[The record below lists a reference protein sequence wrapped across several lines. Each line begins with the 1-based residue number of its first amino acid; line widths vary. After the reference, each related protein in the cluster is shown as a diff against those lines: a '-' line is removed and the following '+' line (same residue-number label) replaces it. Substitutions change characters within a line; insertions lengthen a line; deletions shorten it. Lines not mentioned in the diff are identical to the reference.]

1 MEYFS
6 SCLLVS
12 SNVLKLILLNQDFVE
27 FIFTSQ
33 QMLFGFDQSFQ
44 HLTSL
49 GHLYLDNVTPVH
61 SHPQV
66 DGMFGSIHIY

>member
-12 SNVLKLILLNQDFVE
+12 SNVLRLTSLNQDFAE
-27 FIFTSQ
+27 FIFTLQ

-66 DGMFGSIHIY
+66 DGMFGLIHIY